1 MTDAVLS
8 NAKETI
14 NTTIGECAHD
24 QLKLNSENCS
34 VQQDVADAHPH
45 GLIDAERQRI
55 VIKSSTH
62 SIPTAIVK
70 PKYQRKSYD
79 DRQLPPVV
87 SIDREK
93 PWYDNSN
100 VNNNV
105 TLTPNKKIQQLPHFE
120 RKHKKHR
127 SGGNRING
135 SGVSGEKE
143 KFNSILLCEKDMD
156 STSVAVVPPR
166 KKDKI
171 EQVDVYGNGDKGIK
185 CTTIQMSH
193 SNLSNNNN
201 SINCSNNN
209 NNNNNNAVYRKG
221 KSDGL
226 VKDSSTKES
235 LCKYMENLKIFSFAL
250 HLICLMEY

>member
-34 VQQDVADAHPH
+34 ENNVPDVHEK
-45 GLIDAERQRI
+45 LAERQRI
-55 VIKSSTH
+55 VIKPSAH

-70 PKYQRKSYD
+70 PKYQRTYD

-93 PWYDNSN
+93 PWYDKCT

-105 TLTPNKKIQQLPHFE
+105 TLIPNKKIQQLPHFE

-127 SGGNRING
+127 TGNRTN
-135 SGVSGEKE
+135 SGLVSDKE
-143 KFNSILLCEKDMD
+143 KFNSILLCENDMD
-156 STSVAVVPPR
+156 SASVAVVPPR
-166 KKDKI
+166 KKDKM

-185 CTTIQMSH
+185 CSTIQKNH

-209 NNNNNNAVYRKG
+209 NNVVYRKG
-221 KSDGL
+221 KTDGV
-226 VKDSSTKES
+226 VKDSKES
-235 LCKYMENLKIFSFAL
+235 LCKFL
-250 HLICLMEY
+250 HLKCV

>member
-1 MTDAVLS
+1 MTDAALS
-8 NAKETI
+8 DAKETI

-34 VQQDVADAHPH
+34 VNDVADAHPH
-45 GLIDAERQRI
+45 ETSCSERQRT

-70 PKYQRKSYD
+70 PKYQRTSYSAD
-79 DRQLPPVV
+79 DRQLPAVV

-93 PWYDNSN
+93 PWYDNCS

-120 RKHKKHR
+120 RKHKKLR
-127 SGGNRING
+127 SGNRTHIG
-135 SGVSGEKE
+135 SVSEKE
-143 KFNSILLCEKDMD
+143 KFNSILLCDKNMD

-166 KKDKI
+166 KKDTI
-171 EQVDVYGNGDKGIK
+171 EQVDEHGNGDKGVK
-185 CTTIQMSH
+185 CSTIQKNH
-193 SNLSNNNN
+193 SNMSNNNN

-209 NNNNNNAVYRKG
+209 NVVYRKG
-221 KSDGL
+221 NTDGV
-226 VKDSSTKES
+226 VKDNSKES
-235 LCKYMENLKIFSFAL
+235 LGEFYI
-250 HLICLMEY
+250 

>member
-34 VQQDVADAHPH
+34 VNGVADAHPNE
-45 GLIDAERQRI
+45 IITCTERQRI
-55 VIKSSTH
+55 VIKPSTH
-62 SIPTAIVK
+62 TIPTAIVK
-70 PKYQRKSYD
+70 PKYQRQSYD

-93 PWYDNSN
+93 PWYDNCS

-105 TLTPNKKIQQLPHFE
+105 NLTPNKKIQQLPHFE

-127 SGGNRING
+127 SGNRTN
-135 SGVSGEKE
+135 SGLVSEKE

-156 STSVAVVPPR
+156 CTSVAVVQPR

-171 EQVDVYGNGDKGIK
+171 EQVDVHGNGDKGIK
-185 CTTIQMSH
+185 CSTIQKNH

-209 NNNNNNAVYRKG
+209 NVVYRKG
-221 KSDGL
+221 NTDGV
-226 VKDSSTKES
+226 VKDNSKES
-235 LCKYMENLKIFSFAL
+235 LGKFYI
-250 HLICLMEY
+250 

>member
-24 QLKLNSENCS
+24 QLKLNSENRC
-34 VQQDVADAHPH
+34 VKDVADAHPNETSCV
-45 GLIDAERQRI
+45 ERQRT

-62 SIPTAIVK
+62 FIPTAIVK
-70 PKYQRKSYD
+70 PKYQRPSYD

-93 PWYDNSN
+93 PWYDNCS

-105 TLTPNKKIQQLPHFE
+105 ILTPNKKIQQLPHFE

-127 SGGNRING
+127 SGNRIN
-135 SGVSGEKE
+135 SGLASEKD
-143 KFNSILLCEKDMD
+143 KFNSILLCEQDMD
-156 STSVAVVPPR
+156 SCTSVAVVPPR

-185 CTTIQMSH
+185 CSTIQKNH

-209 NNNNNNAVYRKG
+209 NVVYRKG
-221 KSDGL
+221 NTDGV
-226 VKDSSTKES
+226 VKDNSKES
-235 LCKYMENLKIFSFAL
+235 LGEFYIFHQFLCDS
-250 HLICLMEY
+250 ICRY

>member
-14 NTTIGECAHD
+14 NTTIGECAQD
-24 QLKLNSENCS
+24 QLKLNSEICS
-34 VQQDVADAHPH
+34 VNDVADAHETSFV
-45 GLIDAERQRI
+45 ERQRI
-55 VIKSSTH
+55 VIRSSTH

-70 PKYQRKSYD
+70 PKYQRTSYD

-93 PWYDNSN
+93 PWYDNCI

-127 SGGNRING
+127 TGNRTN
-135 SGVSGEKE
+135 SGLVSEKE
-143 KFNSILLCEKDMD
+143 KFNSLLLCEKDMD

-171 EQVDVYGNGDKGIK
+171 EQIEQIDVYGNGDKGIK
-185 CTTIQMSH
+185 CSTIQKNH

-201 SINCSNNN
+201 STNCSNNN
-209 NNNNNNAVYRKG
+209 NVVYRKDRKG
-221 KSDGL
+221 NTNGV
-226 VKDSSTKES
+226 VKDNSES
-235 LCKYMENLKIFSFAL
+235 LGKFFTFHIFL
-250 HLICLMEY
+250 CDLIFGY

>member
-34 VQQDVADAHPH
+34 VDDVAADAHPQETSC
-45 GLIDAERQRI
+45 AERQRI
-55 VIKSSTH
+55 VIKSTTH

-70 PKYQRKSYD
+70 PKYQRTSYEKYD

-93 PWYDNSN
+93 PWYDNCS

-105 TLTPNKKIQQLPHFE
+105 TLTTPNKKIQQLPHFE

-127 SGGNRING
+127 NGNRT
-135 SGVSGEKE
+135 SGDKE
-143 KFNSILLCEKDMD
+143 KFNSIILCEKDMD
-156 STSVAVVPPR
+156 GTSVAVVPPR
-166 KKDKI
+166 KKDKT
-171 EQVDVYGNGDKGIK
+171 EQIDAYGNGDKGIK
-185 CTTIQMSH
+185 CSTIQKNH

-209 NNNNNNAVYRKG
+209 NNVVYRKG
-221 KSDGL
+221 KTDGA
-226 VKDSSTKES
+226 VKENGTKES
-235 LCKYMENLKIFSFAL
+235 LGEFSHSENISFL
-250 HLICLMEY
+250 CGLIGRY

>member
-34 VQQDVADAHPH
+34 VNDVADAHPNE
-45 GLIDAERQRI
+45 ISCTERQRI
-55 VIKSSTH
+55 VTKSSTH
-62 SIPTAIVK
+62 NIPTAIVK
-70 PKYQRKSYD
+70 PKYQRTSYD

-93 PWYDNSN
+93 PWYDNCS

-105 TLTPNKKIQQLPHFE
+105 NLTPNKKIQQLPHFE

-127 SGGNRING
+127 TGNRTN
-135 SGVSGEKE
+135 SGLVSEKE

-156 STSVAVVPPR
+156 CTSVAVVPPR

-185 CTTIQMSH
+185 CSTIQKNH

-209 NNNNNNAVYRKG
+209 NVVYRKG
-221 KSDGL
+221 NTDGV
-226 VKDSSTKES
+226 VKDNTKES
-235 LCKYMENLKIFSFAL
+235 LGKFCI
-250 HLICLMEY
+250 

>member
-34 VQQDVADAHPH
+34 VKDVADADPH
-45 GLIDAERQRI
+45 ETSCVERQRV

-70 PKYQRKSYD
+70 PKYQRASYD

-93 PWYDNSN
+93 PWYDNCS

-105 TLTPNKKIQQLPHFE
+105 ILTPNKKIQQLPHFE
-120 RKHKKHR
+120 RKHRKHR
-127 SGGNRING
+127 SGNRTN
-135 SGVSGEKE
+135 SGLVSEKE

-171 EQVDVYGNGDKGIK
+171 EQIDVYGNGDKGIK
-185 CTTIQMSH
+185 CSTIQKSH

-209 NNNNNNAVYRKG
+209 NVVYRKG
-221 KSDGL
+221 NTDGV
-226 VKDSSTKES
+226 VKDSSKES
-235 LCKYMENLKIFSFAL
+235 LCKF
-250 HLICLMEY
+250 CV